1 MTIADHPLH
10 RSRRAGLP
18 HRAPAPAVLPPRHP
32 VHPRRGFPLEAEVR
46 LPEHRGVVDV
56 VHVRGEPQRPIP
68 SRCLTYPLQ
77 RTVHAILPAR
87 CPGRVLLA
95 RIPFGQAPSLHPL
108 RGWGAAGR
116 RGRRCSLGCI
126 RRFRLRAR
134 VGFTIAAPPAAAPV
148 LVRGFPRY
156 PAGRP
161 PGRGPVRLPSS
172 VHRRRTSLD
181 FPTRP
186 AAPSA
191 TGEAGISRLPRK
203 VFPYVPGV
211 CDRAGSRGASR
222 YRRPECG
229 LPHPPTAS
237 APQSNLFRGSIP
249 GPHVPL
255 STLHP
260 RPRGR
265 RRMTRG
271 RRGSLALR
279 L

>member
-1 MTIADHPLH
+1 MGRAFTRWANRWAWSHFTYGGLELMTLCPSTSRSPRIAAIPL
-10 RSRRAGLP
+10 
-18 HRAPAPAVLPPRHP
+18 
-32 VHPRRGFPLEAEVR
+32 
-46 LPEHRGVVDV
+46 
-56 VHVRGEPQRPIP
+56 
-68 SRCLTYPLQ
+68 RCLTYPLQ

-95 RIPFGQAPSLHPL
+95 RIPFGQAPFLRPL
-108 RGWGAAGR
+108 RGPRTTGR
-116 RGRRCSLGCI
+116 RGRRCSLGCV

-156 PAGRP
+156 Y
-161 PGRGPVRLPSS
+161 GPVRLPSS

-211 CDRAGSRGASR
+211 CDRAGSRGALR

-229 LPHPPTAS
+229 LPRPPTAS
-237 APQSNLFRGSIP
+237 APRSNLLSRLDTRPARTPVNASP
-249 GPHVPL
+249 PPSRATAHDSGPPWVATT
-255 STLHP
+255 TLP
-260 RPRGR
+260 VFAGAQEVKMILKEP
-265 RRMTRG
+265 
-271 RRGSLALR
+271 
-279 L
+279 